1 MDGWITNDRFTGVEF
16 VTGWDYEARDGNP
29 DTPDP
34 EEGEAYLE
42 PPDRFSGGYPH
53 RPVRE
58 DRMFATEREA
68 KESLIV
74 WNREWIAKRQ
84 RGIAR
89 RERANARLEASMLEP
104 VIDQTA
110 TDLAPTLGGR

>member
-1 MDGWITNDRFTGVEF
+1 MEGWIFNERQTRVEF
-16 VTGWDYEARDGNP
+16 IKDWEYRPSFGSDPAWDGPKDGE
-29 DTPDP
+29 DYLHDP
-34 EEGEAYLE
+34 KL
-42 PPDRFSGGYPH
+42 FSE
-53 RPVRE
+53 RKVRE
-58 DRMFATEREA
+58 DRVYPTERVA
-68 KESLIV
+68 KEALIA

-104 VIDQTA
+104 AIEQTS